1 MSAVSMQTQTKQN
14 KQAPYCILLGH
25 IPIQHVC
32 LGSFW
37 FLEND
42 LFLIQPVHYLGVKGE
57 NLYGVYGPDLM
68 EI

>member
-1 MSAVSMQTQTKQN
+1 MSAVSMQIKTKYT
-14 KQAPYCILLGH
+14 APDCILLGH